1 MASLSGP
8 WVAAMVCVT
17 NPMVM
22 ITAIV
27 SKGKE
32 GNESKDKNKEER
44 HAGERQEVMLVSRG
58 ADREILQPLPLT
70 QRNLR
75 QIIGAWAQHSRHFF
89 WSWKVILKMRLFYNA
104 LPFTHFCLYSLYSL
118 SLLEVFYPNFPHH

>member
-1 MASLSGP
+1 
-8 WVAAMVCVT
+8 MVCVT
-17 NPMVM
+17 NRMMM

-32 GNESKDKNKEER
+32 GNESEDKNKEER

-75 QIIGAWAQHSRHFF
+75 QIIGAWVPHSRHLFF
-89 WSWKVILKMRLFYNA
+89 GSEK
-104 LPFTHFCLYSLYSL
+104 L
-118 SLLEVFYPNFPHH
+118 S